1 MTTKKH
7 ILKIEGQE
15 LTLPPEVGGLEN
27 TDLKRA
33 LTPMFPGAAN
43 SKIER
48 AEKDDRVTITV
59 IKLAGSKCN
68 GRAEGIHHLAINPL
82 CYIIS
87 TTSQS
92 SLFRRQ
98 LMNNIWQLQDAKS
111 KFSEVVDRALAQ
123 GVQIVT
129 RRGKRAVVVMPFEE
143 YERLTH
149 QTGSLAQFLLA
160 SPLSGSDLVI
170 ERDKS
175 LPRTIE
181 IEP

>member
-1 MTTKKH
+1 MK
-7 ILKIEGQE
+7 
-15 LTLPPEVGGLEN
+15 
-27 TDLKRA
+27 
-33 LTPMFPGAAN
+33 
-43 SKIER
+43 
-48 AEKDDRVTITV
+48 
-59 IKLAGSKCN
+59 
-68 GRAEGIHHLAINPL
+68 
-82 CYIIS
+82 
-87 TTSQS
+87 
-92 SLFRRQ
+92 
-98 LMNNIWQLQDAKS
+98 NIWQLQDAKS

-160 SPLSGSDLVI
+160 SPLSGSELAI

-175 LPRTIE
+175 LLRTIE